1 MVVPIVLPPGMC
13 ECSHRSRSFLALHQS
28 VLSII
33 AVLLRHLIFISI
45 CISLIVTEE
54 VGYDFMLLLAIQIS
68 SFVKHLMIRDC
79 FV

>member
-1 MVVPIVLPPGMC
+1 MVVPIVLPPGMY
-13 ECSHRSRSFLALHQS
+13 ECSHRSRSLLALHQS

-45 CISLIVTEE
+45 CVSLITEE
-54 VGYDFMLLLAIQIS
+54 VGYDFMFLLAIQIS